1 MKLKISR
8 KFDRRSLR
16 ELAAVAA
23 ICAWLSIA
31 VAWSCHNLAVPSTYF
46 LGICQF
52 LCVNDLD
59 FGVGFGFGFVVGVGF
74 GFVVGV
80 GFGFVVGV
88 GFWFCCC
95 CWFWGWSAGE
105 GGLSP
110 SLAYPRRRKPEIAL
124 CQSPWPGHAL
134 GPQHGEVI

>member
-1 MKLKISR
+1 MLGSAR
-8 KFDRRSLR
+8 KVDQAKSAQGH
-16 ELAAVAA
+16 EETAVR
-23 ICAWLSIA
+23 
-31 VAWSCHNLAVPSTYF
+31 VKTTSTEWV
-46 LGICQF
+46 CQVF
-52 LCVNDLD
+52 CVNDLAA
-59 FGVGFGFGFVVGVGF
+59 FVLGFGFVVGL
-74 GFVVGV
+74 
-80 GFGFVVGV
+80 